1 MIKNLVISGGAMR
14 GFCFIGSIQYLEEKH
29 IIQNIQTFTGTS
41 IGGCL
46 ALLLNLNYSSKELID
61 IFININLEKYR
72 DINIENILNF
82 FENYGIDDGNRILH
96 IFKILLMAKLNILNK
111 KYNESITFN
120 QLFNLTQKK
129 LTIIGCCLNDMEA
142 IYYNYETYPNMKILD
157 ALRITFSIPF
167 IFKPITIKNKI
178 YVDGGLLKNYP
189 IELYDKKTTL
199 GLVST
204 SINIYNKNIEN
215 IEDFFTS
222 VVFITYYNL
231 LKTKIKDYASNT
243 INIEYDVNSFDF
255 ELSKEEKRNLITYGY
270 DKTKLIYNTLFKEE
284 PIEEKE
290 EKEPIEEKEE
300 KESIETKKE
309 SIEEEKEPIEE
320 EKESIEEEKE
330 SIETKKESIETKKES
345 IEEEKESI
353 DEPIEEEK
361 ESIETKKE
369 SIEETKKEDDSI
381 KKESIE
387 ENI

>member
-178 YVDGGLLKNYP
+178 YVDGGLINNYP

-290 EKEPIEEKEE
+290 EKEPIE
-300 KESIETKKE
+300 TKKE
-309 SIEEEKEPIEE
+309 HIEEEKEPIETK
-320 EKESIEEEKE
+320 KEPIEEEKE
-330 SIETKKESIETKKES
+330 SIETKKESIETK
-345 IEEEKESI
+345 
-353 DEPIEEEK
+353 K